1 MPPTPVR
8 DLVVGIFV
16 LAGLAAIGYL
26 SISLGGLSY
35 AGPGGLHLVATF
47 DEIGDLRPRAQV
59 VISGVKVGTVES
71 IRLDPD
77 FRAEVTLEVNSE
89 LELTDETNAA
99 IETSGLLGDQYIS
112 LDPGGGDRTLK
123 DGDRIAYTQSAI
135 VIQRLIGR
143 VVQNFGGD
151 DGG

>member
-16 LAGLAAIGYL
+16 PVGLAAIGYL

-35 AGPGGLHLVATF
+35 SGPGGLHLIATF

-59 VISGVKVGTVES
+59 VISGVKVGTVKT

-77 FRAEVTLEVNSE
+77 FRAEVVIEVNSS
-89 LELTDETNAA
+89 LELTDEANAA
-99 IETSGLLGDQYIS
+99 IETAGLLGDQYIT
-112 LDPGGGDRTLK
+112 LDPGGGDRVLE
-123 DGDRIAYTQSAI
+123 DGDRLAYTQSAV
-135 VIQRLIGR
+135 VIQRLSGR
-143 VVQNFGGD
+143 FVQSFGGD
-151 DGG
+151 D